1 MPKVLWF
8 SRHTMTPDQEKALE
22 FIYGDIVVNQ
32 VDKTISSA
40 YEVKDEVDD
49 ADVIC
54 IVAPIGIQEQFL
66 KIAGNKPVL
75 TAKSDRIIIP
85 DENGGESKIEF
96 RFRQWDRLLKVEVL
110 TEPLVTID
118 DIRKE

>member
-1 MPKVLWF
+1 MTKVLWF

-85 DENGGESKIEF
+85 DENGDESKIEF

>member
-1 MPKVLWF
+1 MTKVLWF
-8 SRHTMTPDQEKALE
+8 SRHTMTPD
-22 FIYGDIVVNQ
+22 
-32 VDKTISSA
+32 
-40 YEVKDEVDD
+40 
-49 ADVIC
+49 
-54 IVAPIGIQEQFL
+54 QEQFL